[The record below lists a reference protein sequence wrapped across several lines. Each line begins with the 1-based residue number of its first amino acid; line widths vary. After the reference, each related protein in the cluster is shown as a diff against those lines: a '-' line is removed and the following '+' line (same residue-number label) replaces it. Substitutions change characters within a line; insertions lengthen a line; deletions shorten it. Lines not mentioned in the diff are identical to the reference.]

1 MNHFNYCNCEQVF
14 RDLLDQQNDLMS
26 VNFFEPWEN
35 IKYQKKKKR
44 LETGLIQD
52 KEEENLN

>member
-26 VNFFEPWEN
+26 VNFLSLEKTSN
-35 IKYQKKKKR
+35 IKKKKR

-52 KEEENLN
+52 KEEENLS